1 MKRRLG
7 VVIAMCIASPAFADR
22 PVDRMVWE
30 DVPVQSAAPQSAA
43 PYNTIFLNRC
53 ANGCTI
59 RPGQTDSRTDTSSLV
74 RATGVLSAFPGTD
87 AQWNQVVACVKDVF
101 SLTGVNVTDVDPGT
115 ASHFEILI
123 AGAPQDVG
131 MPSSLG
137 GVSPYNCSVSYI
149 DNSMVFDFAKVWNN
163 PNYDF
168 IEETCST
175 AAQEIAHSF
184 RLDHVID
191 ASDPMTYFS
200 YTGRRYFKNS
210 GQQCGSDCVNGEGP
224 FGQPCSGQSHACSCT
239 GQQTQNEIATM
250 QGLFGTGP
258 GTPPVIT
265 FTEPHN
271 GDNVSP
277 GFPIA
282 VNVAEDAPQGV
293 TSVDFYVDGMMVS
306 SLTRG
311 PFVINSASTLG
322 DGTHKLEVRATDY
335 QGTVGTTTID
345 VYIGPPCQK
354 PSDCENDTDTCI
366 GGRCVPGPGVQGG
379 LGSTCTSA
387 PDCASGLCAS
397 DDTNHYCV
405 EPCMKGQCP
414 SGFGCEINDGDTMGV
429 CWPGFDDGSGG
440 CSVAPG
446 GAVTSGLLFAA
457 LVFGRRR
464 RRR

>member
-1 MKRRLG
+1 MKRSLG
-7 VVIAMCIASPAFADR
+7 VALALCVASPAFADR
-22 PVDRMVWE
+22 PIDKMVWE
-30 DVPVQSAAPQSAA
+30 DLPPSAIKTGAA

-59 RPGQTDSRTDTSSLV
+59 HAGQTDSRTDTSSLV
-74 RATGVLSAFPGTD
+74 NRTYTLTAFPGTD
-87 AQWNQVVACVKDVF
+87 AQWKSVVDCVKDVF
-101 SLTGVNVTDVDPGT
+101 SLTGANVTDVDPGT

-131 MPSSLG
+131 MSANLG
-137 GVSPYNCSVSYI
+137 GVSPYQCQTSYI
-149 DNSMVFDFAKVWNN
+149 DNSMVFDFAKVWQD

-168 IEETCST
+168 IEESCAT

-191 ASDPMTYFS
+191 PSDPMTYFQ

-210 GQQCGSDCVNGEGP
+210 GQQCGSDCVNGTGP
-224 FGQPCSGQSHACSCT
+224 FGQTCTGQSHSCSCT

-250 QGLFGTGP
+250 QGLFGPGP
-258 GTPPVIT
+258 GTPPVVT
-265 FTEPHN
+265 FMEPHN

-282 VNVAEDAPQGV
+282 VEIAEDAPQGIQKA
-293 TSVDFYVDGMMVS
+293 DFFVDGVMVS
-306 SLTRG
+306 SLVRG
-311 PFVINSASTLG
+311 PFVINSPSTLT
-322 DGTHKLEVRATDY
+322 DGTHKIEIDATDY
-335 QGTVGTTTID
+335 QGTVGKGTIE

-354 PSDCENDTDTCI
+354 PSDCEKDTDTCI

-387 PDCASGLCAS
+387 QECASGICAS
-397 DDTNHYCV
+397 DDTDEYCV
-405 EPCMKGQCP
+405 EPCAKGQCP

-429 CWPGFDDGSGG
+429 CWPGYDDGSGG

-464 RRR
+464 RRRG